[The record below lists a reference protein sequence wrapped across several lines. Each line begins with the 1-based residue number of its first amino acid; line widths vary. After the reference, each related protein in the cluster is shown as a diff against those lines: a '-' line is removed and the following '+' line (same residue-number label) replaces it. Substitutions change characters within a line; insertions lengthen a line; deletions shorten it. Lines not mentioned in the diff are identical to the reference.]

1 VQNSPS
7 KLDSVVTGIN
17 LATAILSFLA
27 ILVGIAY
34 AIATKLRKEDRQR
47 AISTAFRIATPALT
61 IAGAIVYSIFGAER
75 LGLTFFVLAS
85 GLISV
90 DYVRG
95 TLPAERVETLMLV
108 LTWVATS
115 SLLIM
120 HQLIRISNLIGRITG
135 VLERL
140 VH

>member
-1 VQNSPS
+1 MA
-7 KLDSVVTGIN
+7 GIN

-27 ILVGIAY
+27 VLVGIVY

-47 AISTAFRIATPALT
+47 AISIAFRIATPALSLT
-61 IAGAIVYSIFGAER
+61 GAIAYSIFDAER
-75 LGLTFFVLAS
+75 LGLTLFFFSSVL
-85 GLISV
+85 LSV
-90 DYVRG
+90 DYLRR

-108 LTWVATS
+108 LTWVASS

-120 HQLIRISNLIGRITG
+120 HQLLRISNLIGRIIG